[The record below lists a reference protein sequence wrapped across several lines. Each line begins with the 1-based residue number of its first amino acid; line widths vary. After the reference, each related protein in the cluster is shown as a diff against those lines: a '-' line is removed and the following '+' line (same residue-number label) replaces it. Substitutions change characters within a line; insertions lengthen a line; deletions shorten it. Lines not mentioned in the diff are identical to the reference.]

1 MEGAIVLRSDWL
13 EAAGRKTPDSSKKG
27 KRGMSVKPIGWVPAA
42 LKTSKGSK
50 AHERMTKDTS
60 GIWSAQ

>member
-1 MEGAIVLRSDWL
+1 LAR
-13 EAAGRKTPDSSKKG
+13 GRREKDPKFLKKG

-50 AHERMTKDTS
+50 AHERMTKNTS